1 MSRIFESVSDIC
13 NYKGVPMEIRTSYTC
28 PLEIVHDIIKGK
40 WKTIILFQLK
50 YGNTTLTKL
59 EHDIVGINQKML
71 LQQLK
76 ELQEFGLVGKQS
88 FDGYPLRVEYFL
100 TPDKGR
106 KILQAIDIMQEIG
119 IEYMI
124 EHGMTDVLDQ
134 KGISYAEHLPDTHK

>member
-1 MSRIFESVSDIC
+1 
-13 NYKGVPMEIRTSYTC
+13 MEIRTSYTC

-59 EHDIVGINQKML
+59 EHDIMGINQKML

-88 FDGYPLRVEYFL
+88 FEGYPLHVEYFL

-119 IEYMI
+119 IQYMV
-124 EHGMTDVLDQ
+124 EQGMTEVLDQ
-134 KGISYAEHLPDTHK
+134 KGISYTKYLSDTHK

>member
-1 MSRIFESVSDIC
+1 
-13 NYKGVPMEIRTSYTC
+13 MEIRTSYTC

-88 FDGYPLRVEYFL
+88 FEGYPLRVEYFL

-119 IEYMI
+119 IAYMV

-134 KGISYAEHLPDTHK
+134 KSISYTEHLPDTHK

>member
-1 MSRIFESVSDIC
+1 
-13 NYKGVPMEIRTSYTC
+13 MEIRTSYTC

-76 ELQEFGLVGKQS
+76 ELQDFGLVGKQS
-88 FDGYPLRVEYFL
+88 SDGYPLHVEYFL

-119 IEYMI
+119 IEYMV

-134 KGISYAEHLPDTHK
+134 KGIPYTKYLSDTHK

>member
-1 MSRIFESVSDIC
+1 
-13 NYKGVPMEIRTSYTC
+13 MEIRTSYTC

-88 FDGYPLRVEYFL
+88 FEGYPLHVEYFL

-119 IEYMI
+119 IQYMV
-124 EHGMTDVLDQ
+124 EQGMTEVLDQ
-134 KGISYAEHLPDTHK
+134 KGISYTKYLSDTHK

>member
-1 MSRIFESVSDIC
+1 
-13 NYKGVPMEIRTSYTC
+13 MEIRTSYTC

-76 ELQEFGLVGKQS
+76 ELQDFGLVGKQS
-88 FDGYPLRVEYFL
+88 FDGYPLHVEYFL

-119 IEYMI
+119 IEYMV

-134 KGISYAEHLPDTHK
+134 KGIPYTKYLSDTHK